1 MDLNEH
7 TLSETQRT
15 LKRLGVAHV
24 LRSGAIAAT
33 PQDQQ
38 PSSSPAT
45 AMTQAP
51 GPRSGKEQNPAH
63 PETPLPH
70 LLRSLFHGKQIPAR
84 TLWTYAGLYR
94 DLQETDNPPRLS
106 VFKKI
111 QESVCLHLKWNPAAL
126 CSWPLDIDPGS
137 FIKGVEHL
145 RPQTIILF
153 SGYDQDPDPGIKDN
167 LARLEQAGQRIVVLP
182 NLQLMA
188 QGNQQLKNEAWKILQ
203 TIQG

>member
-1 MDLNEH
+1 
-7 TLSETQRT
+7 
-15 LKRLGVAHV
+15 
-24 LRSGAIAAT
+24 
-33 PQDQQ
+33 
-38 PSSSPAT
+38 
-45 AMTQAP
+45 MTQAP
-51 GPRSGKEQNPAH
+51 GPGIGKQQNPTH

-111 QESVCLHLKWNPAAL
+111 QESVCLHLKWNPTAL
-126 CSWPLDIDPGS
+126 CSWPLDIDPGL
-137 FIKGVEHL
+137 FIKGVEHF
-145 RPQTIILF
+145 RPETIILF
-153 SGYDQDPDPGIKDN
+153 SGHDQDSDPRIKDN